1 MSLNSS
7 TFVVL
12 SVLLAI
18 LSITCSVH
26 GEMSVSRFTPFQ
38 MVNLFTANKERN
50 AQACSCATCTCA
62 GNTCPFSISAL
73 TSLDRSVYCSTANSY
88 MSYYSVNVAS
98 TDGSAYDIYTV
109 TETEYNKYK
118 SGLTFEY
125 YSSLSSPSVT
135 CLQSSSSLN
144 DLTVGKLYTIIKC
157 KNLFMSCPTK
167 YEVTGSCS
175 SIGDLSLYLPS
186 SVKSGEQFSAS
197 IGWSGSASVAVSLTS
212 SSLTLSGTTTKVV
225 STGTTLM
232 SGLSFTTS
240 SDTVLSVKASTTYG
254 GKIIETTSTMTVSAA
269 TSPSNPGTTTDYTSY
284 WVGTW
289 QVSPQCDQTTCC
301 CLDGN
306 VQVTKLATNSVQ
318 VQSPVKGQC
327 GSYTQYVFSVD
338 NINSATSISTTLAGN
353 TFTLTRSGL
362 DLTVTNQNAASCS
375 GKATCTSGS
384 CLNRSNS
391 ATRMYVSM
399 VGIVIGF
406 AAFLFM

>member
-38 MVNLFTANKERN
+38 MVNLFTAKERN

-88 MSYYSVNVAS
+88 MNSYSVNVAS
-98 TDGSAYDIYTV
+98 TDGSAYDVYTV

-118 SGLTFEY
+118 SGMAFQY
-125 YSSLSSPSVT
+125 YSALSSQSVT
-135 CLQSSSSLN
+135 CLQMSSNLY
-144 DLTVGKLYTIIKC
+144 DLTVGKLYTVIKC
-157 KNLFMSCPTK
+157 KNLIMSCPTK
-167 YEVTGSCS
+167 YEVTGSCV
-175 SIGDLSLYLPS
+175 SIGDLTLYLPS

-197 IGWSGSASVAVSLTS
+197 IGWTGSNSVTVSLS
-212 SSLTLSGTTTKVV
+212 SFLALSGTTTMLV
-225 STGTTLM
+225 SPGTTTM

-240 SDTVLSVKASTTYG
+240 SDTTLSVIASTIYG
-254 GKIIETTSTMTVSAA
+254 GKNIEASSTMTVSAA
-269 TSPSNPGTTTDYTSY
+269 TSPSNPGTATDYTSY

-289 QVSPQCDQTTCC
+289 QVVPQCDQTSCC

-306 VQVTKLATNSVQ
+306 VQVSKMATNSVQ